1 MLPGIKQCI
10 VRLTTPRQI
19 TITGNKTSFKNLS
32 DSRYLPEHNDKYCC
46 AYLLTLEELVF
57 QDAPRLDENLS
68 GEEEKV

>member
-1 MLPGIKQCI
+1 M
-10 VRLTTPRQI
+10 I
-19 TITGNKTSFKNLS
+19 TIPQVSITGNKTSLKNLS